1 MRTRLRPVYARAD
14 ADTTADVFEAN
25 AGLASRFPHKFVF
38 DDYSEAELARIAR
51 LKLEQARFTLAAAD
65 DDGAAAAAALER
77 LVAPIAR
84 EVPCG
89 NARSVENRIAAAIG
103 AQSHRWRGGA
113 GTRADTAPPTE
124 SSLFELTA
132 ADLDEA
138 CRVADRANA
147 VLGGAKRAG

>member
-103 AQSHRWRGGA
+103 AQSHRWLC
-113 GTRADTAPPTE
+113 TRADTAPPTE

>member
-51 LKLEQARFTLAAAD
+51 LKLEQARFTLAADD

-103 AQSHRWRGGA
+103 AQSHRWLCM
-113 GTRADTAPPTE
+113 RADTAPPTE